1 MTVRMR
7 SGLCRVAA
15 AIATLVGAAVPASAT
30 GVADA
35 ARSIVV
41 EHCAACHLVPD
52 VNPGARAPMPGAP
65 AFQDIA
71 DNPATYTHE
80 RITAFLRQP
89 HFPMKRITLSPSD
102 IENLVAYFESL
113 RSRPR

>member
-1 MTVRMR
+1 MTFRTKP
-7 SGLCRVAA
+7 GLPRIAAGVVALAA
-15 AIATLVGAAVPASAT
+15 AIAPAQAA
-30 GVADA
+30 GIADA
-35 ARSIVV
+35 ARPIAA

-65 AFQDIA
+65 EFQDIA
-71 DNPATYTHE
+71 DNPDTYTSG
-80 RITAFLRQP
+80 RLRTFLRQP

-113 RSRPR
+113 RGRPR